1 MVLCGQSMINMINN
15 KEIIRTN
22 AWLGQAG
29 QQGNAPTTTETAA
42 ALAERQTLVEHH
54 NRVIAPKRIQERQ
67 QLEQACT
74 NANQ

>member
-1 MVLCGQSMINMINN
+1 MINMINN
-15 KEIIRTN
+15 KEIIR
-22 AWLGQAG
+22 WLGQPG

-74 NANQ
+74 NAKQ